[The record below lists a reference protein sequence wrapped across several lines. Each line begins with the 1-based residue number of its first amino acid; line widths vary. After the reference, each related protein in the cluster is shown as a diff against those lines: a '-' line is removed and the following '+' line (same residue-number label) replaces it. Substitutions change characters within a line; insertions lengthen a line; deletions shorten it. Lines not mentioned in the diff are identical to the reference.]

1 MLSTRNSQRNN
12 LWAHCNKA
20 FLTIHKIFT
29 LFSLNIASCCRDVEM
44 TYTERIYTGVYYVY
58 TDIKIVTYSKLEV
71 CSCNLCYM
79 LYIAPIYLYF
89 PAHVYI
95 SCSRWNI
102 PDEIAS
108 SLEDVFN
115 INLPV
120 SQPGFQASL
129 LLQSLTKWVVTYPQN
144 FPIQRWFP
152 INKNVMRSY
161 REQIT
166 NVL

>member
-89 PAHVYI
+89 PAHMYI
-95 SCSRWNI
+95 SVVRDETFQMKLLHHWKMCLTPIYQFPNLVSRPLFFYNHW
-102 PDEIAS
+102 
-108 SLEDVFN
+108 
-115 INLPV
+115 
-120 SQPGFQASL
+120 
-129 LLQSLTKWVVTYPQN
+129 QN
-144 FPIQRWFP
+144 
-152 INKNVMRSY
+152 
-161 REQIT
+161 E
-166 NVL
+166 L